1 MVVKRPVLIALV
13 VGIVLGAT
21 GAVLAPRLVSPH
33 LPRSGDSD
41 RDGVTGIVLAKSKE
55 ADRLLMTVAG
65 EEGAVLVTVTKRIKE
80 IDLLVDVGDR
90 VTLEMSGYRPFVND
104 PTIGAV
110 HKTLIESTQIEGTAQ
125 PQQPGS
131 VTQPA
136 ALDSTRAPG
145 PTELDAPVDTS
156 GTR

>member
-1 MVVKRPVLIALV
+1 MVVKRPVLIALL
-13 VGIVLGAT
+13 VGIVIGAA
-21 GAVLAPRLVSPH
+21 GAVLVPALLSPH

-41 RDGVTGIVLAKSKE
+41 RDGVTGVVLAKSKE

-65 EEGAVLVTVTKRIKE
+65 EQGAVLVTVTKRVKE

-90 VTLEMSGYRPFVND
+90 VTLQMSGYEPFVDD

-110 HKTLIESTQIEGTAQ
+110 HKSLSESTRFEGTAR
-125 PQQPGS
+125 PQRPDAVTEPEYPDSIGAPGS
-131 VTQPA
+131 
-136 ALDSTRAPG
+136 
-145 PTELDAPVDTS
+145 TEIDAPVDTS